1 MLIGPLGT
9 ISSRL
14 NQNAYSFIRDNI
26 FENIVHNMVGMLS
39 PPQSD
44 KNYYTR
50 TQAPICIPI
59 ETSIDLMIPAVY
71 QIN

>member
-14 NQNAYSFIRDNI
+14 KQNAYSFIRDT

-39 PPQSD
+39 PPQCD